1 MLGDDACLLILLCY
15 GPHAQANYK
24 AQLEPMLMQYV
35 VPAFSAP
42 VGHLRAKACWVTQ
55 QYADIRF
62 AAGRGRGPSFQQLF
76 QKTLGLLADPELPV
90 CTPSVSQ
97 SITCLMRHVACC
109 MP

>member
-1 MLGDDACLLILLCY
+1 
-15 GPHAQANYK
+15 
-24 AQLEPMLMQYV
+24 MQYV

-55 QYADIRF
+55 QYADVRF

-90 CTPSVSQ
+90 CAKHLLPITTAPSALVPKSTQ
-97 SITCLMRHVACC
+97 CISLGPRPTHGRRSD
-109 MP
+109 